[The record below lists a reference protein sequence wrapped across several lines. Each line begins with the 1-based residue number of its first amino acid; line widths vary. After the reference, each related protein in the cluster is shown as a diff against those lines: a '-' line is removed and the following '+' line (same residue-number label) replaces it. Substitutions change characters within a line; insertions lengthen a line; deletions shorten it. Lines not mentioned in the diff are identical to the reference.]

1 MIIIPKF
8 TSLVADYVITFLWA
22 FPGSE
27 SRSIA
32 GYYRYSLPRL
42 STRDISHTA
51 AAGETLCGNSYPI
64 SKNNSGPPSK
74 NFQRSRDPAENFFK
88 FFFTTQ
94 KFLRK
99 ISPNNFPEIFSART
113 KKNCAQSHHQP
124 ASKSPDPRLKPYPG
138 ITCFTE
144 LTTSR
149 IRARHGLRFQTKP
162 RMSPV

>member
-99 ISPNNFPEIFSART
+99 IFPNNFTEIFFGPDKKIAPNPITNPLPSAKEKRVGT
-113 KKNCAQSHHQP
+113 PTHPS
-124 ASKSPDPRLKPYPG
+124 
-138 ITCFTE
+138 
-144 LTTSR
+144 
-149 IRARHGLRFQTKP
+149 
-162 RMSPV
+162 